1 MKYNTQK
8 LIKQKNPEFFNAKLT
23 ENVGKPKELWNSLKT
38 LGLASI
44 KSPLINICL
53 KTKGDITN
61 FDDKKNANIFRKI
74 FFFCTIANDLLA
86 NLPSIS
92 FRFGLNSVRQYYEK
106 VLKYPK
112 SKFKFNVVSE
122 ESVLKLLQDFDEN
135 KAAGLDNL
143 WSTVLAKFIS
153 TIYNLSIKDSIF
165 PSDRKIKKLK
175 PLFKKDSK
183 ADPKNYR
190 PVSLLPLVS
199 KIIEKFIH
207 DQT

>member
-1 MKYNTQK
+1 M
-8 LIKQKNPEFFNAKLT
+8 
-23 ENVGKPKELWNSLKT
+23 
-38 LGLASI
+38 
-44 KSPLINICL
+44 
-53 KTKGDITN
+53 
-61 FDDKKNANIFRKI
+61 
-74 FFFCTIANDLLA
+74 
-86 NLPSIS
+86 
-92 FRFGLNSVRQYYEK
+92 
-106 VLKYPK
+106 
-112 SKFKFNVVSE
+112 SE

-153 TIYNLSIKDSIF
+153 TIYNLPIKDSIF
-165 PSDRKIKKLK
+165 PSDCKITKLK

-183 ADPKNYR
+183 TDPRNYR

>member
-8 LIKQKNPEFFNAKLT
+8 LIKQKKPEFFNAKLT
-23 ENVGKPKELWNSLKT
+23 ENIGKPKELWNSLKT

-53 KTKGDITN
+53 KTKVDITN
-61 FDDKKNANIFRKI
+61 FDDKKNANIFKNF
-74 FFFCTIANDLLA
+74 FFFCTIADDLLA

-92 FRFGLNSVRQYYEK
+92 LRFGLNSVRQYYEK
-106 VLKYPK
+106 ILKYPK

-143 WSTVLAKFIS
+143 WSIVLAKFIS
-153 TIYNLSIKDSIF
+153 TIYNLPIKDSIF
-165 PSDRKIKKLK
+165 PSDCKITKLK

-183 ADPKNYR
+183 TDPKNYR

-199 KIIEKFIH
+199 KIIQKFIH

>member
-1 MKYNTQK
+1 M
-8 LIKQKNPEFFNAKLT
+8 LT
-23 ENVGKPKELWNSLKT
+23 FSK
-38 LGLASI
+38 
-44 KSPLINICL
+44 
-53 KTKGDITN
+53 
-61 FDDKKNANIFRKI
+61 KI
-74 FFFCTIANDLLA
+74 FFFCTIADDLLA

-92 FRFGLNSVRQYYEK
+92 LRFGLNSVRQYYEK
-106 VLKYPK
+106 ILKYPK

-122 ESVLKLLQDFDEN
+122 ESVLKLLQDFNEN

-153 TIYNLSIKDSIF
+153 TIYNLPIKDSIF
-165 PSDRKIKKLK
+165 PSDCKITKLK

-183 ADPKNYR
+183 TDPKNYR